1 MRSDPLVIVGVVI
14 LAAVVSLALWTLAR
28 AAAGLL
34 WGAL

>member
-1 MRSDPLVIVGVVI
+1 MRADPGVVVGAVV

>member
-1 MRSDPLVIVGVVI
+1 MRADPLALVGVVI